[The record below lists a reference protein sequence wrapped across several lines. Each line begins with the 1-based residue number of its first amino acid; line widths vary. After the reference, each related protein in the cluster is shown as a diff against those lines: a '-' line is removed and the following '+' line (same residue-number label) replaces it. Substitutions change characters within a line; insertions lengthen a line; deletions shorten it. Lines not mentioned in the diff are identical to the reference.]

1 MDRVRSRNIQG
12 TEGTEGE
19 ESERDVEL
27 RGLTR
32 QVIGAAIEV
41 HRVLGPG
48 FLESI
53 YEEALGVEL
62 SLRRVS
68 FRRQVAIQVDYKGR
82 VVGEGRVD
90 LLVAD
95 LLLVELKAV
104 EHLAPIHMAQLLS
117 YLKATKIRHGLL
129 VTFNV
134 PALRLGIKRVIND
147 I

>member
-1 MDRVRSRNIQG
+1 MVMNHRG
-12 TEGTEGE
+12 TEGTEE
-19 ESERDVEL
+19 EENEPDAEL

-68 FRRQVAIQVDYKGR
+68 FRRQVAVRVDYKGR

-95 LLLVELKAV
+95 RLLVELKAV

-134 PALRLGIKRVIND
+134 PALRLGLKRVIND
-147 I
+147 T

>member
-1 MDRVRSRNIQG
+1 MSHRG
-12 TEGTEGE
+12 TEGTEEE
-19 ESERDVEL
+19 ESKPDAEL

-62 SLRRVS
+62 SLRRIS
-68 FRRQVAIQVDYKGR
+68 FRRQVAVRVDYKGR
-82 VVGEGRVD
+82 AVGNGRVD

-104 EHLAPIHMAQLLS
+104 EYLAPIHMAQLLS
-117 YLKATKIRHGLL
+117 YLKTMKLRHGLL

-147 I
+147 T

>member
-1 MDRVRSRNIQG
+1 M
-12 TEGTEGE
+12 
-19 ESERDVEL
+19 
-27 RGLTR
+27 
-32 QVIGAAIEV
+32 IGAAIEV

>member
-1 MDRVRSRNIQG
+1 MNHRG
-12 TEGTEGE
+12 TEGTEDE
-19 ESERDVEL
+19 NDLDAEL

-48 FLESI
+48 FLESV

-62 SLRRVS
+62 SLQRIP
-68 FRRQVAIQVDYKGR
+68 FRRQVVIGVDYKGR

-90 LLVAD
+90 MLVAD
-95 LLLVELKAV
+95 RLLVELKAV
-104 EHLAPIHMAQLLS
+104 EHLAPIHVAQLLS
-117 YLKATKIRHGLL
+117 YLKATKLRHGLL

-134 PALRLGIKRVIND
+134 PALRLGIKRVVND
-147 I
+147 G

>member
-1 MDRVRSRNIQG
+1 MNHRG
-12 TEGTEGE
+12 TEGTEE
-19 ESERDVEL
+19 EENEPDAEL

-68 FRRQVAIQVDYKGR
+68 FRRQVAVRVDYKGR

-117 YLKATKIRHGLL
+117 CLKTMKLRHGLL

-147 I
+147 T